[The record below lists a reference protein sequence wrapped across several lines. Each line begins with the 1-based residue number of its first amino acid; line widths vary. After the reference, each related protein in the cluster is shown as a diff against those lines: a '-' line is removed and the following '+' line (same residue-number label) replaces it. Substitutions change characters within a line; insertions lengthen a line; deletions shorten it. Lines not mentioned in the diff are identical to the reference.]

1 MSSPLSYPIE
11 LDAQAIEEVLP
22 HRGEIL
28 CVRRITV
35 LDCNHCIGHVIWA
48 PDLPIL
54 QGHFPSMP
62 MVPGALLIEAVAQVA
77 GAGMLVGDVLARS
90 MRGSHVGVLAGVRKC
105 SFKRPVQG
113 DEWVRVEV
121 RSRQM
126 SAMAAAIS
134 AQLQIGAEEVAS
146 IDLLLVNTPRSMSIK
161 PLLSEYPPAAEEAA
175 VFLR

>member
-1 MSSPLSYPIE
+1 MDSLLSYPIE

-35 LDCNHCIGHVIWA
+35 LDFNHYVGHVIWA
-48 PDLPIL
+48 RDLPIL
-54 QGHFPSMP
+54 QGHFPGMP

-105 SFKRPVQG
+105 SFKRPVQC
-113 DEWVRVEV
+113 DEWVRIEV

-126 SAMAAAIS
+126 SATAAAIS
-134 AQLQIGAEEVAS
+134 AQLQIGAEEVAG
-146 IDLLLVNTPRSMSIK
+146 IEILLVNTPRSVLIDT
-161 PLLSEYPPAAEEAA
+161 LPAAPRGAEMG
-175 VFLR
+175 